1 MNFNDFWL
9 NAIWSLAPSIGI
21 GVMFWL
27 VIRAVIRADRG
38 ERKAYARMEA
48 KMRAEFA
55 EEQKRKQHDPPKE
68 QEGAGDG

>member
-1 MNFNDFWL
+1 MNVDEFWA
-9 NAIWSLAPSIGI
+9 NAFWSLAPSVGI

-55 EEQKRKQHDPPKE
+55 AEQQRNRDAAE
-68 QEGAGDG
+68 QAGEPDG